1 MLKELDANKMAFMV
15 FYEQKTEDS
24 SDPNTVTNT
33 LNLNLFGSFV
43 HEGQMC
49 TVGKGLSKCGGMQE
63 AEFSSTIV
71 KKTKKSSTT
80 VLLLTVDLSAND
92 YLFYLKNVIALKDYK
107 GLTQEQKDKLN
118 ELFVSSREISLS
130 VFASGLVNP
139 AEFKL
144 NLNNLANNIAAKK
157 EENLVIL
164 LGCVKASKSNEFQEI
179 FKYWIGTTLDG
190 FPKKKNQQFPYAG
203 YCEKYVTSK

>member
-1 MLKELDANKMAFMV
+1 M
-15 FYEQKTEDS
+15 
-24 SDPNTVTNT
+24 
-33 LNLNLFGSFV
+33 
-43 HEGQMC
+43 
-49 TVGKGLSKCGGMQE
+49 
-63 AEFSSTIV
+63 
-71 KKTKKSSTT
+71 
-80 VLLLTVDLSAND
+80 
-92 YLFYLKNVIALKDYK
+92 
-107 GLTQEQKDKLN
+107 N

-190 FPKKKNQQFPYAG
+190 FPKKTN
-203 YCEKYVTSK
+203 